1 MSRRQDGASASSMR
15 AVMEGLSQFE
25 DHGRL
30 LMCMHELNHELLR
43 GGQNIRISSSLEAVL
58 RVLDR
63 CGGNAE
69 IAVLAARALNTII
82 DLEPRVTASLATNS
96 SGTLRVLC
104 RRLMDLTDMDIAEQC
119 INWYAC
125 PVPVFAHSRVVT
137 SSCRFSPV
145 HSLQSVAQDFPPR
158 VLEAGGLTAVTSHFD
173 FFPVPLQRKAMS
185 LASILCSN
193 IHTKEGI
200 TMALDAIPVL
210 CSALVHSDSGISD
223 QACQSVAGLVY
234 VFAANAPSQ
243 KILSRLR
250 ARIANGGLPSTKS
263 DAFWGLQA
271 LQVLANQGLAQRW
284 TLILE
289 GACTV
294 TWLAGRV
301 CSASPRRVLTHRVVL
316 AWCCQVLPPHN

>member
-125 PVPVFAHSRVVT
+125 PVPVFA
-137 SSCRFSPV
+137 
-145 HSLQSVAQDFPPR
+145 
-158 VLEAGGLTAVTSHFD
+158 TA
-173 FFPVPLQRKAMS
+173 
-185 LASILCSN
+185 
-193 IHTKEGI
+193 
-200 TMALDAIPVL
+200 AL
-210 CSALVHSDSGISD
+210 
-223 QACQSVAGLVY
+223 
-234 VFAANAPSQ
+234 
-243 KILSRLR
+243 
-250 ARIANGGLPSTKS
+250 
-263 DAFWGLQA
+263 
-271 LQVLANQGLAQRW
+271 
-284 TLILE
+284 
-289 GACTV
+289 
-294 TWLAGRV
+294 
-301 CSASPRRVLTHRVVL
+301 
-316 AWCCQVLPPHN
+316 